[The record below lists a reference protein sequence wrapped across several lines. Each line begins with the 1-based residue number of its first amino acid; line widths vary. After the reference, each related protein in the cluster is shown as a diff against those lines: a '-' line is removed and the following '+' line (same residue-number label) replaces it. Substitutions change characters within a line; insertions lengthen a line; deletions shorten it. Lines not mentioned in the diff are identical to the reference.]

1 MDMDH
6 QLHRSSNLVVF
17 IECSRAKDV
26 SLGKVLIPKFSEC
39 YDDKTKEIK
48 LILKIVDGNEMAFIE
63 LVL

>member
-1 MDMDH
+1 
-6 QLHRSSNLVVF
+6 
-17 IECSRAKDV
+17 V

-39 YDDKTKEIK
+39 YDEKTKEIR